1 MATALYEDQGP
12 VTTSN
17 GSVGSSG
24 EIAADTGLRNLAGR
38 AVKVI
43 GLGGVGAPLAQA
55 LTQFLAW
62 GRAATTLFLIDGD
75 AYEEKNRE
83 RVLFQGFGNKAVS
96 KVEELTAICDGALSI
111 VPVPKY
117 VTPRNVSRT
126 VQEGDIV
133 FLAVDNHATRRLVSK
148 RCGKLRDVA
157 LFSGGNDGID
167 TGRDGTFGNVIVY
180 IRGGGRDLTNPLTR
194 FHPEIARPKDKRP
207 DELGCAELAQSAPQL
222 LFTNLA
228 VASTMLAAFHAWLAG
243 KLHYEEIYLDIA
255 QCRMNSVRR
264 TRKGL

>member
-1 MATALYEDQGP
+1 MPTALRQTESR
-12 VTTSN
+12 VR
-17 GSVGSSG
+17 
-24 EIAADTGLRNLAGR
+24 LRSLAGR
-38 AVKVI
+38 TVKVI

-62 GRAATTLFLIDGD
+62 GRAASTLSLVDGD
-75 AYEEKNRE
+75 AYEERNRE
-83 RVLFQGFGNKAVS
+83 RVHFQGFGNKAIS
-96 KVEELTAICDGALSI
+96 KAEELTAICDGAVSI

-117 VTPRNVSRT
+117 VTPRNVSRI

-133 FLAVDNHATRRLVSK
+133 FLAVDNHATRRLVSN
-148 RCGKLRDVA
+148 RCGKLLDGV

-167 TGRDGTFGNVIVY
+167 NGQEGTFGNVIVY
-180 IRGGGRDLTNPLTR
+180 VREEGKDLTHPLTR

-243 KLHYEEIYLDIA
+243 KLHYEEVYLDIA
-255 QCRMNSVRR
+255 QCRMNPVRR
-264 TRKGL
+264 AMWVPQIQSDPNCGRT